1 MMTPCRARSRAGF
14 TLIEL
19 LVVMAIIATL
29 LTIAVP
35 RYFNSLDKSKEAV
48 LRQDLATMRDA
59 IDKYVADKGRF
70 PESLESLAEEKYLRH
85 IPVDPLTG
93 LSDSWLTTAPDDQLL
108 GRVSD
113 VHSGAEGQGHDG
125 TAYGEW

>member
-1 MMTPCRARSRAGF
+1 MMNLRRVRHCIGF

-29 LTIAVP
+29 LTLAVP
-35 RYFNSLDKSKEAV
+35 RYFNSLEKSKEAV

-59 IDKYVADKGRF
+59 IDKYVADKGKY
-70 PESLESLAEEKYLRH
+70 PESLESLATEKYLRH
-85 IPVDPLTG
+85 IPVDPLTD
-93 LSDSWLTTAPDDQLL
+93 LNDSWLTSSPDDTSLT
-108 GRVSD
+108 GVSD
-113 VHSGAEGQGHDG
+113 VHSGAEGQSHDG